1 MKNYVSEIKKL
12 RLSWRKRIPYRAKM
26 MIRVS
31 CILFLAHLLTGL
43 NSFFFC
49 KKMQKFQIFLIVNNQ
64 FQWKFHVF
72 PHFFSSSFLL
82 TLFLFLLH
90 FPLPLPFPLFSG
102 FLIFLKY
109 IIFDY
114 KYENAVHLQF
124 QWKFDV
130 FSPSPTSPFPPFSP
144 FPLCFSLFP

>member
-109 IIFDY
+109 IIFTKMRFIFNSNESSMY
-114 KYENAVHLQF
+114 FPLLLLHH
-124 QWKFDV
+124 
-130 FSPSPTSPFPPFSP
+130 FPPSLP
-144 FPLCFSLFP
+144 FPLYFSLFP